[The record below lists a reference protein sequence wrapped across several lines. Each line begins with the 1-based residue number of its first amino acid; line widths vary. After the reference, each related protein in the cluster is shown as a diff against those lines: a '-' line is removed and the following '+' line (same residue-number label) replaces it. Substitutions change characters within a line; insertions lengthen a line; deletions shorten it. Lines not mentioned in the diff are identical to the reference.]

1 MYPEDASCRATWAA
15 ARGVRADRRNL
26 PAYCRCGPEIE
37 VNEATLPITDSSVTA
52 AQA

>member
-1 MYPEDASCRATWAA
+1 MYQDAKACRAALPT

-37 VNEATLPITDSSVTA
+37 VSDAILPITDSSVTA